1 METPIRKGMS
11 PLLTWLDAFSQS
23 SDNNKVY
30 NTLFWIGLSK
40 LIEIDSTVRPYPEK
54 ENPSLLSLFCWTV
67 TQLLKTLYRG
77 FFKMIPKW
85 QLNIN
90 VDCHARSTY
99 FKCLSYGQYMWKLFN
114 CKEGE
119 LVFENSDCSQS
130 ELRKTVFSYL
140 EDCYR
145 QHCNRSAIFNPKSPF
160 P

>member
-1 METPIRKGMS
+1 MS
-11 PLLTWLDAFSQS
+11 PLLTWLDTFSQS

-40 LIEIDSTVRPYPEK
+40 LVEIDSTVRPYPEK

-67 TQLLKTLYRG
+67 TQLWKLLTEDFSRRSPNDSGISMLIVMPG
-77 FFKMIPKW
+77 PPIS
-85 QLNIN
+85 N
-90 VDCHARSTY
+90 VY
-99 FKCLSYGQYMWKLFN
+99 QGQYMWKLFN

-145 QHCNRSAIFNPKSPF
+145 QHCNRSAIFNPKSSF